1 MRYKLF
7 TLVICGLISSV
18 FSLTMQ
24 AQRFTPEPYFTAQ
37 EMPDMAKWFDAPPK
51 DGSDEFIRD
60 VKRYYWGKSQRME
73 PNRAAIAIRDAQYGL
88 ATVIKEFSTPFGMQ
102 ISHQNTPEIYK
113 LLLDALAT
121 TDSIC
126 KLPKI
131 TYMRPR
137 PFMVF
142 DEPTLTPDE
151 EPFLRKNGSYPSGH
165 TILGWSAALLLSEI
179 NPQSADTIM
188 ARGLMY
194 GESRVIL
201 GAHWQSDVDAGRLA
215 ASVAYAKLHTS
226 DRFLKQM
233 AAARKEFEKLRG
245 KFPPV
250 VNENIYEDSIAEYQ
264 KEIAYLEAIEHRYQ
278 CKIQR
283 FPFGFDETTGLK
295 MLYLKTNESPHH
307 VANGVDYVVLSNSDG
322 EIVYV
327 VESVMRHDGGDSEN
341 DTIYGLY
348 VIGKDVEGEIEV
360 SYPDY
365 RNLERLIFQIGN
377 VPEFVN
383 CSSIKLRVAGVSH
396 LIPLSSI
403 SEQERQSPIRF
414 FCD

>member
-7 TLVICGLISSV
+7 TLAICGLISSV

-24 AQRFTPEPYFTAQ
+24 AQGLVPEPYFTAI
-37 EMPDMAKWFDAPPK
+37 EMPDMVKWFNAPPK

-60 VKRYYWGKSQRME
+60 VKRYYWGKSQRLE
-73 PNRAAIAIRDAQYGL
+73 SNRAAIAICDAQYGL
-88 ATVIKEFSTPFGMQ
+88 ATIIKEFSTPFGMQ
-102 ISHQNTPEIYK
+102 ISHKKTPEIYK

-131 TYMRPR
+131 TYMRTR

-142 DEPTLTPDE
+142 DEPTLTPDD

-179 NPQSADTIM
+179 NPQNADTIL
-188 ARGLMY
+188 ARGLIY
-194 GESRVIL
+194 GESRVIV

-233 AAARKEFEKLRG
+233 AVARKEFEKLKG

-250 VNENIYEDSIAEYQ
+250 VNENMHEDSIAEYQ
-264 KEIAYLEAIEHRYQ
+264 KEISYLEAIESRYQ

-295 MLYLKTNESPHH
+295 TLYIKCNRSPYH
-307 VANGVDYVVLSNSDG
+307 VANGVDYVVLSNKEG

-327 VESVMRHDGGDSEN
+327 VKSVMRHDVDDTEN
-341 DTIYGLY
+341 NTIYGLY

-360 SYPDY
+360 SSSDY
-365 RNLERLIFQIGN
+365 RNFERLIFQMGD

-383 CSSIKLRVAGVSH
+383 CSSIKFRVAGVSH
-396 LIPLSSI
+396 LIPFTPI
-403 SEQERQSPIRF
+403 SENERQYSKRF